1 MSSSKAAFS
10 NSELFVLKKKQKQRN
25 QDPPKLLREVFN
37 IHFSAEGWAGNFNQ
51 ITIFVSFIPVS
62 TSPLYHFI
70 TPEFVNSFF
79 IFKAH
84 LLFYGYEQ
92 SWSRTSKQHKAACN
106 MQPFPRTRTKIYL
119 SNQYLIPTVSMNSFL
134 RFSHYQV
141 PTDWVTQFFSI

>member
-70 TPEFVNSFF
+70 TPEFVNSFSSSKPIFYFMGINKVEAGPLSNIKQPATCSLFLELEQKF
-79 IFKAH
+79 IF
-84 LLFYGYEQ
+84 Q
-92 SWSRTSKQHKAACN
+92 IST
-106 MQPFPRTRTKIYL
+106 
-119 SNQYLIPTVSMNSFL
+119 
-134 RFSHYQV
+134 
-141 PTDWVTQFFSI
+141 